1 MGFRFPLSKPRAF
14 LAGGDL
20 LTIAPELLAN
30 LDTTLGTVART
41 RSAAEAH
48 ASSVEQ
54 VTVDEARVRWH
65 LNEDAMAS
73 ETLAEG
79 IRRFNA
85 NTERLSAFVR
95 EHVAPADTLPRDA
108 VPGQA

>member
-54 VTVDEARVRWH
+54 VTVDEARVRWQ
-65 LNEDAMAS
+65 LNEDAIAN

-79 IRRFNA
+79 IGRFDA
-85 NTERLSAFVR
+85 DTVKLSASVR
-95 EHVAPADTLPRDA
+95 EHVARPDTSPRDA